1 MISTII
7 ERAERP
13 TDLDG
18 QQVRAFCYSD
28 KASDTSILPF
38 RRMVLIRAAVMPAVA
53 TYEGTRL
60 SIILSKASSHI
71 SGVMN
76 SVAVVPF
83 SSNDVAQ
90 TLKHISFSR

>member
-1 MISTII
+1 MQSDGRTSTGNRSVPSVTLI
-7 ERAERP
+7 
-13 TDLDG
+13 
-18 QQVRAFCYSD
+18 

-53 TYEGTRL
+53 IYEGTRL